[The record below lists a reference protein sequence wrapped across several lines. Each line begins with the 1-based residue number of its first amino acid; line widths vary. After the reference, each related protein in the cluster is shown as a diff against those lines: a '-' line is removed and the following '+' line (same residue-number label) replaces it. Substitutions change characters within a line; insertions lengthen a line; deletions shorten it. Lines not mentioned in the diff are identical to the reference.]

1 MLTADPCEHHSTREE
16 ADDDTHMRSDRC
28 GSIGRKVCGEAMQ
41 SIRAAYK
48 PVIPI
53 SVYNNAANSNG
64 RSIRVGLLILP
75 MMFGRNA
82 DKILAKCSNSI
93 AKNELF

>member
-1 MLTADPCEHHSTREE
+1 MHTADPYEHHSTREE

-93 AKNELF
+93 DKNELF

>member
-41 SIRAAYK
+41 PIRAAYES
-48 PVIPI
+48 VIPI
-53 SVYNNAANSNG
+53 SIYNDAANSNG
-64 RSIRVGLLILP
+64 RSIRVDLLILS

-93 AKNELF
+93 DKNEHF